1 VGVTWLAFVV
11 LLGNVLSPTAL
22 SIFVLKEPGRDFS
35 GVVLCGHWP
44 GDAPGKAKPGLL
56 VQHCPLCA
64 VPTAPLPPAPSIA
77 VPRKLADEN
86 QPQFLTTAVVAP
98 IRHGR
103 MQARAPPSV
112 I

>member
-1 VGVTWLAFVV
+1 
-11 LLGNVLSPTAL
+11 
-22 SIFVLKEPGRDFS
+22 
-35 GVVLCGHWP
+35 
-44 GDAPGKAKPGLL
+44 
-56 VQHCPLCA
+56 
-64 VPTAPLPPAPSIA
+64 
-77 VPRKLADEN
+77 LADEN